1 LRLDIA
7 FVYIGIYKMKI
18 SQSQFLI
25 ANIIGLPGLGTF
37 FAGKKISGTIQMIIS
52 ITGLII
58 TLTQAVK
65 LIKTWYSDPFNI
77 PEVPELKFFFIGI
90 FLFFISLLWS
100 VVSVLMIISKTKKFS
115 ENNNS
120 STEI

>member
-1 LRLDIA
+1 
-7 FVYIGIYKMKI
+7 MKI

-90 FLFFISLLWS
+90 VLFFISLLWS

-120 STEI
+120 STKI